1 MNFSFAKF
9 LFVILISQNVLIFTG
24 HIEVLKKLQE
34 YCEYQEM
41 LEKRNEAYY
50 TAFLLA
56 AHHGHFDIVK
66 LLIEEG
72 KANIKATDGS
82 GSTALIIAGS
92 KGYLEIIDYMLQ
104 LTGMDSYI
112 PWPKTS

>member
-1 MNFSFAKF
+1 MIA
-9 LFVILISQNVLIFTG
+9 QNVLIFTG

-34 YCEYQEM
+34 YSEYQEM

-72 KANIKATDGS
+72 KANIKATNG
-82 GSTALIIAGS
+82 GGGTAFIIACS
-92 KGYLEIIDYMLQ
+92 KGHLEIIDYLLQ
-104 LTGMDSYI
+104 LTGMDSFI
-112 PWPKTS
+112 LRPRTS

>member
-1 MNFSFAKF
+1 MN
-9 LFVILISQNVLIFTG
+9 FTG
-24 HIEVLKKLQE
+24 HIEALKKLQE
-34 YCEYQEM
+34 YSEYQEM

-72 KANIKATDGS
+72 KANIKATNGGGGS
-82 GSTALIIAGS
+82 AFIIACS
-92 KGYLEIIDYMLQ
+92 KGHLEIVDYLLQ
-104 LTGMDSYI
+104 LTGMDSFT
-112 PWPKTS
+112 PWTRTS